1 MKKSA
6 IIGKKQ
12 IVLSVLAVG
21 LAAAVFLNWKLTS
34 TRDLTAGQNEDGNYL
49 GAAQYVDAKTGSIP
63 SSGEETGQDDYFAT
77 AKKDREQARK
87 TQKDTLTEIVE
98 NLKTDAKAKEE
109 AEASLLAL
117 AKAGEVE
124 ANIETLL
131 KAKSFKECLAIVNGD
146 QVSVIVRSTGLVG
159 SQTMQIQDI
168 VRSQM
173 TISLE
178 NIKILEIN

>member
-12 IVLSVLAVG
+12 IVLSVLALG

-34 TRDLTAGQNEDGNYL
+34 AGDLTAAEQGDGTYL
-49 GAAQYVDAKTGSIP
+49 GAAQYVDAKVSSIV
-63 SSGEETGQDDYFAT
+63 SSSEASQGDYFVNAR
-77 AKKDREQARK
+77 KEREQARK
-87 TQKDTLTEIVE
+87 TQKDLLTEITE

-109 AEASLLAL
+109 AQAALLAL
-117 AKAGEVE
+117 AKSGEIE
-124 ANIETLL
+124 SNIETLL
-131 KAKSFKECLAIVNGD
+131 KAKKFEECLAIVNGD